1 MCTQT
6 FWLVARASVCECG
19 IHCMHVQ
26 RLTHVRARYFFHT
39 HTHTRQP
46 PSSASSAQ
54 PAFLWRDTH
63 RPSARTRRMS
73 ARTRRMSARTHAT
86 APVKR
91 RQTCTGSGSPP
102 CRIDQLHSPL
112 VCGKLRDVEEQNCI
126 FPNKIEKSLYRYLK
140 GCDLVLARISVN
152 PYPY

>member
-1 MCTQT
+1 
-6 FWLVARASVCECG
+6 
-19 IHCMHVQ
+19 MHVQ

-63 RPSARTRRMS
+63 RPSART
-73 ARTRRMSARTHAT
+73 HAT

-102 CRIDQLHSPL
+102 CRIDQEHSPFL
-112 VCGKLRDVEEQNCI
+112 YGKLRDVEEQNCI
-126 FPNKIEKSLYRYLK
+126 CPNKSFLPHRFTKCFVPFFK
-140 GCDLVLARISVN
+140 GCVLVSARISVN
-152 PYPY
+152 LYPYLTISLISIPRQKFPSIFL

>member
-63 RPSARTRRMS
+63 RPSART
-73 ARTRRMSARTHAT
+73 HAT

-112 VCGKLRDVEEQNCI
+112 RKASGRGGTKLYLQT
-126 FPNKIEKSLYRYLK
+126 KSLYHYLK
-140 GCDLVLARISVN
+140 GCELVLAQILVIFLV
-152 PYPY
+152 PDGFF